1 MEYYNNKALEVI
13 LKYEK
18 STNKNTVTLNN
29 NQKYINENLVEFINV
44 FKGFIDE
51 LKEENKL
58 IREDLKEIKSVFNLD
73 KESTKDEVISSPP
86 KEYQEMI
93 DLLSKSINYLNL
105 DNRAY
110 NRLESRSIKNLA
122 DLVQMKIE
130 DIAKIRMLGRK
141 SFNVI
146 INALA
151 EHKLTLEMDI
161 SKYEPYL
168 ESNTK

>member
-18 STNKNTVTLNN
+18 STNENTVTLNE

-73 KESTKDEVISSPP
+73 KESTKDKEISSPP

-168 ESNTK
+168 ESNIK

>member
-58 IREDLKEIKSVFNLD
+58 IREDLKEIKSVFNQD
-73 KESTKDEVISSPP
+73 KESTKDKEISSPP